1 MPQLNG
7 ASQVRYFSSSARK
20 DVGQWIK
27 VMVTII
33 NNKVMVGKRWG
44 CILSEREREREILQ
58 AIGMKIKMA
67 EMIWFLF
74 LIKHFNQNQKYL
86 SNIIEALVGIGKIG
100 GLTISKRSFCL
111 ELYHYGSIQQ

>member
-44 CILSEREREREILQ
+44 CILSERERERDI
-58 AIGMKIKMA
+58 A
-67 EMIWFLF
+67 
-74 LIKHFNQNQKYL
+74 
-86 SNIIEALVGIGKIG
+86 SNRNENEDG
-100 GLTISKRSFCL
+100 GNDMVFISYQTF
-111 ELYHYGSIQQ
+111 